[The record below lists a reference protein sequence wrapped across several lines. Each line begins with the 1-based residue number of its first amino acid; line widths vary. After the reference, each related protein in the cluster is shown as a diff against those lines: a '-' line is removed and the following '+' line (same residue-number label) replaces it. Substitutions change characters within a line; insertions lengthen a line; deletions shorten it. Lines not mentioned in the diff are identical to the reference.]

1 LRNAETGVVG
11 VFLRSA
17 VMNSFWSAD
26 AVAYAGAIDIEN
38 IVKEPDAAVYSAS
51 RWLAVRAVGG
61 ELSPRLS
68 PQTCGVAWSR
78 RYSPG
83 YRRDPRLRSEPQP
96 IHHVQDQDLSAA
108 APQSYRLRAGVDFPP
123 RSGAQHHRRAGARSR

>member
-38 IVKEPDAAVYSAS
+38 IVKGPDAAVYSAS
-51 RWLAVRAVGG
+51 RWLAMRAVGG
-61 ELSPRLS
+61 ELSPLVGPGDCRRK
-68 PQTCGVAWSR
+68 PCGSTLANLNVAECRDRAFW
-78 RYSPG
+78 PG
-83 YRRDPRLRSEPQP
+83 RKP
-96 IHHVQDQDLSAA
+96 
-108 APQSYRLRAGVDFPP
+108 
-123 RSGAQHHRRAGARSR
+123 